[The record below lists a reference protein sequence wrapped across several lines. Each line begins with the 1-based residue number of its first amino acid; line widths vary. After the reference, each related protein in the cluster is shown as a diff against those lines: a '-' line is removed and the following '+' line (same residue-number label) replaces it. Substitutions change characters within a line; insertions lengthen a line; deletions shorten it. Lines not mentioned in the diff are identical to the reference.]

1 MCNFTK
7 GPWDWEHDNSTP
19 SIIQVFSKSIETE
32 GSPGICRLQHEP
44 DAHLIASA
52 PEMYEMLERFLPYS
66 TFDENGDEVFHGGDF
81 HWNEDDDPM
90 IEELKQILAKARGE
104 HV

>member
-7 GPWDWEHDNSTP
+7 GPWDWEHNNSTS
-19 SIIQVFSKSIETE
+19 SIIQVFSKSIEAE

-52 PEMYEMLERFLPYS
+52 PEMYEMLEELK
-66 TFDENGDEVFHGGDF
+66 EVFFKNDSSDCT
-81 HWNEDDDPM
+81 WND
-90 IEELKQILAKARGE
+90 IEKLLAKARGE